1 MTKKRAAVDLES
13 LKKLQATKEKGLRQ
27 VGAFPYSEDLR
38 SVMDTE
44 IYTCYRTIPLKRVFK
59 DIVARNISSAI
70 VVDSEDKPVGILTER
85 DIIRRVLTVENLDT
99 ENTPIASVMT
109 AAPVTLSPGDSIY
122 RALSVLS
129 AKKIKHLPLEENG
142 RITGMVTLSR
152 LLKLRYPEPM
162 SLMEGIRAA
171 SEIATLREIKDG
183 LPAMAKSRLLEGRRS
198 YDIVVMISLL
208 NQDIHRRAL
217 ELILDKV
224 GAPPAPFCLYV
235 TGSHGRLENLLT
247 PDQDHG
253 MIISDREDKP
263 QYSDYYIELTTAFS
277 EVLAEIG
284 FETCPGYIMC
294 SNPLWRKSL
303 KEWKLQIKY
312 WFDRQVRELGRFC
325 TVLFDAA
332 PIFGDNTLFKEMHSY
347 AHGLLQ
353 QHHEVLRVLLDE
365 QGRHKVPI
373 GLLGQFLTERNG
385 RHRGEFDIKRSGLL
399 FVVEAIRILALL
411 HGIRETATL
420 KRITALVRG
429 GFIHP
434 DDGEY
439 FEAAYLFLLRLALI
453 AQVDHIVNGRQGTFI
468 NPKKLSRRERE
479 SLKHAFKAVAA
490 LQDLVATEFGE
501 LAFL

>member
-1 MTKKRAAVDLES
+1 MTRKRATVDIES
-13 LKKLQATKEKGLRQ
+13 LKKLQATKEGLRQ
-27 VGAFPYSEDLR
+27 VESFPYSEDLR

-44 IYTCYRTIPLKRVFK
+44 VYTCNRDTPIKGVLK
-59 DIVARNISSAI
+59 DIIARNISSAI
-70 VVDSEDKPVGILTER
+70 VLDSEGKPAGILTER
-85 DIIRRVLTVENLDT
+85 DIMQRVVIAEGLDT
-99 ENTPIASVMT
+99 ENTPVAAVMT
-109 AAPVTLSPGDSIY
+109 ADPVTLSPGDTIY
-122 RALSVLS
+122 RALSILS
-129 AKKIKHLPLEENG
+129 AKKIKHLPLEEDG
-142 RITGMVTLSR
+142 RITGIVTLRR

-171 SEIATLREIKDG
+171 SEVATLRAIKNK
-183 LPAMAKSRLLEGRRS
+183 LPAMAESRIIEGRRS

-217 ELILDKV
+217 ELVLGKV
-224 GAPPAPFCLYV
+224 GDPPAPFCLYV

-253 MIISDREDKP
+253 MIISDREDEP
-263 QYSDYYIELTTAFS
+263 QYSDYYIELTTTFS
-277 EVLAEIG
+277 EALAEIG

-332 PIFGDNTLFKEMHSY
+332 PIFGENTLFAEMHSY

-353 QHHEVLRVLLDE
+353 QHHEVLRVLLEE

-385 RHRGEFDIKRSGLL
+385 RHRGEVDIKRSGLL

-420 KRITALVRG
+420 KRIAELVRG
-429 GFIHP
+429 GFIDR

-439 FEAAYLFLLRLALI
+439 FEAAYLFLLHLALKVQ
-453 AQVDHIVNGRQGTFI
+453 ADNIVNGSQGTFI
-468 NPKKLSRRERE
+468 APKKLSRRERE
-479 SLKHAFKAVAA
+479 NLKHAFKAVAA

-501 LAFL
+501 LVF

>member
-1 MTKKRAAVDLES
+1 MTQKISVVDFES
-13 LKKLQATKEKGLRQ
+13 FKKLQETKANLRQ
-27 VGAFPYSEDLR
+27 AASFPYSEDLR

-44 IYTCYRTIPLKRVFK
+44 IYTCYRTTPLKRVLK
-59 DIVARNISSAI
+59 DIAARHISSAI
-70 VVDSEDKPVGILTER
+70 IVDSEGKPTGILTER
-85 DIIRRVLTVENLDT
+85 DIMQRVVTAENLDT
-99 ENTPIASVMT
+99 ENTPVAAVMT
-109 AAPVTLSPGDSIY
+109 ANPITLSPGDTIY

-142 RITGMVTLSR
+142 QITGMVTLSR

-162 SLMEGIRAA
+162 SLMEGIRTAP
-171 SEIATLREIKDG
+171 EIATLREIKKK
-183 LPAMAKSRLLEGRRS
+183 LPAMAESHIIEGRRS

-224 GAPPAPFCLYV
+224 GVPPAPFCMYV

-253 MIISDREDKP
+253 MIIADREDEQ
-263 QYSDYYIELTTAFS
+263 QYSDYYIELTTGFS
-277 EVLAEIG
+277 EALAEIG
-284 FETCPGYIMC
+284 FETCTGYIMS

-312 WFDRQVRELGRFC
+312 WFDRQVRELGRFS
-325 TVLFDAA
+325 TVLFDAT

-347 AHGLLQ
+347 AHRLLQ
-353 QHHEVLRVLLDE
+353 QHHEVLRVLLEE

-385 RHRGEFDIKRSGLL
+385 KHRGKFDIKRSGLL

-420 KRITALVRG
+420 KRITALVRD

-453 AQVDHIVNGRQGTFI
+453 AQVDHIVNGSEGTFI

-479 SLKHAFKAVAA
+479 SLKHAFKAVSA
-490 LQDLVATEFGE
+490 LQDLVATEFGD
-501 LAFL
+501 LVF